1 MASPVTTSEPE
12 KLLTKVVEQAAQIRW
27 LELRVKD
34 LETQL

>member
-12 KLLTKVVEQAAQIRW
+12 KPLTKVVEQAAQIRW